1 MRWFFISV
9 AILRMLYAA
18 DLFLVPGS
26 GIGKGTKGFI
36 RKLAKIQRQVMLHI
50 MGTLRSTPIDV
61 INTCMVSHINLA
73 WNYIQLPT
81 PCLSSY
87 LNTNSLF
94 VYGFPIFCPTIIIQT
109 AFST

>member
-1 MRWFFISV
+1 M

-36 RKLAKIQRQVMLHI
+36 SKLAKIQRQVTLHI
-50 MGTLRSTPIDV
+50 MGALRSTLTDPID
-61 INTCMVSHINLA
+61 TCVVSHINLA

-81 PCLSSY
+81 PCLSPY

-94 VYGFPIFCPTIIIQT
+94 NYGFPIFHPTIIIQT